1 LKSDVKETVWN
12 PQDKED
18 DEAEYPTERANKL
31 IIKQILLG
39 VEAKDEFSVVE
50 VNFVYINLETMSNLH
65 FLIG

>member
-18 DEAEYPTERANKL
+18 DEGEYPSSPANKL

-50 VNFVYINLETMSNLH
+50 VKKSF
-65 FLIG
+65 